1 VPRVVGATG
10 AARVRMSRDALI
22 AWGERLGRSVE
33 PPSVIAV
40 AGDLG
45 AGKTTLIQAI
55 CRGFGVA
62 DPVTSPTF
70 TIVQEYLAGP
80 PHPGARVYHLD
91 LYRIDPG
98 VLGPLDWDA
107 IVESDALVLV
117 EWPER
122 AGARLPRGHRAL
134 RLAHVPPAEGADLR
148 DLVVG

>member
-1 VPRVVGATG
+1 
-10 AARVRMSRDALI
+10 MSRDALI
-22 AWGERLGRSVE
+22 AWGEEFGRATE

-55 CRGFGVA
+55 CRGFGVTA
-62 DPVTSPTF
+62 PVTSPTF
-70 TIVQEYLAGP
+70 AIVQEYVAGP

-91 LYRIDPG
+91 LYRIDRAA
-98 VLGPLDWDA
+98 LGPLDWDA

-122 AGARLPRGHRAL
+122 AEDRFPPGHRTL